1 MKSFLEDVSDYFK
14 KLDKFLLL
22 AVVLCSATGVVLLNA
37 LANHGAV
44 TKATY
49 ITQLG
54 SMIAGVVI
62 SLLISIIDYKK
73 IARLWFLY
81 VPAALIPV
89 ALTFTSLG
97 IGVEGTDD
105 VAWLKLG
112 PVTFQPS
119 EVLKIAFLL
128 SFSFHLYKVKDNINN
143 LLNVFLLCLHGAAP
157 ILIVMKQGDHG
168 TALVFIVMFLV
179 MLFSAGISIG
189 YIIIALLAIPPMFY
203 LGWTYLL
210 GDVQKDRIM
219 ILFNPGS
226 DPEGI
231 EYQQDIGL
239 SALAAGGKLGQGL
252 DSKDFA
258 DVPEIYNDFI
268 FSYAG
273 YVFGFAGCIAIIA
286 LAAFIC
292 IKLIADSRMTREE
305 LGKNICVGAFAM
317 IFTHYVMNIG
327 MVLKVMPVIG
337 IPFPFMSAGGT
348 ALLSMYIIIGIV
360 LSTSVHS
367 ERKYRMF
374 ELEKEY

>member
-1 MKSFLEDVSDYFK
+1 MKSFMEDFSDYFK
-14 KLDKFLLL
+14 KLDKLLLL
-22 AVVLCSATGVVLLNA
+22 AVIICSSVGVILLSA
-37 LANHGAV
+37 LAKHDAV
-44 TKATY
+44 TQATY
-49 ITQLG
+49 ITQFG

-62 SLLISIIDYKK
+62 SLMISVIDYKK
-73 IARLWFLY
+73 IAKLWFLY

-97 IGVEGTDD
+97 VGVEGTDD
-105 VAWLKLG
+105 VAWLRLG

-143 LLNVFLLCLHGAAP
+143 FLNVILLCLHGAVP

-168 TALVFIVMFLV
+168 TALVFIIMFIVM
-179 MLFSAGISIG
+179 MFSAGISIV
-189 YIIIALLAIPPMFY
+189 YILAALAAFPPIVYF
-203 LGWTYLL
+203 GWTYLL

-252 DSKDFA
+252 NSKDFA

-273 YVFGFAGCIAIIA
+273 YVFGFAGCVAIIA

-292 IKLIADSRMTREE
+292 IKLIADSRRTREE
-305 LGKNICVGAFAM
+305 LGKNICMGAFAM

-348 ALLSMYIIIGIV
+348 ALVSMYVVIGIV

>member
-14 KLDKFLLL
+14 KLDKLLLL
-22 AVVLCSATGVVLLNA
+22 AIIICSVTGVVLLSA
-37 LANHGAV
+37 LSEHGAV

-49 ITQLG
+49 ITQFG
-54 SMIAGVVI
+54 SMIAGIVI
-62 SLLISIIDYKK
+62 SLLISLIDYKK

-81 VPAALIPV
+81 VPAALVPV

-97 IGVEGTDD
+97 VGVEGTDD
-105 VAWLKLG
+105 VAWLRLG

-128 SFSFHLYKVKDNINN
+128 SFSYHLYKVKDNINN
-143 LLNVFLLCLHGAAP
+143 FLNVVLLCLHGAAP

-189 YIIIALLAIPPMFY
+189 YILIALLSVPPMIF

-273 YVFGFAGCIAIIA
+273 YVFGFAGCIAIVA

-305 LGKNICVGAFAM
+305 LGKNICMGAFAM

-348 ALLSMYIIIGIV
+348 ALVSMYIIIGIV